1 VLTDDPDLRAVL
13 ETAQTRGFIGDGDLT
28 PHVANAL
35 GFAAA
40 YRSSRAAPL
49 LDGELPLDTRQAS
62 ETAPHQVLDLGSG
75 GGLPGLVLARHWPDS
90 RVVLLDANEQRTAFL
105 AEAVDRLGW
114 HDRVRVLRGRAELL
128 AHEDEW
134 RGAFDLVVARSFGP
148 PAVVAE
154 CAAGF
159 LAVGG
164 ALIVSEPPA
173 SPGSG
178 DRWNHADELAT
189 LGLAHRSTAADDLDH
204 ADDHAD
210 DHRDDH
216 ADEHADDHTDEH
228 AEEQAHEKA
237 HEKAHEHRD
246 EHGGKDQDEHGGE
259 DHDAALPR
267 PAGSFAVLT
276 SSTACPDRYPRR
288 VGIPAKRPLF

>member
-40 YRSSRAAPL
+40 HRSSRHPAPTAATAATAATTATAGGA
-49 LDGELPLDTRQAS
+49 GEPGDDPQQAS
-62 ETAPHQVLDLGSG
+62 TQAGQQAPHQVLDLGSG

-90 RVVLLDANEQRTAFL
+90 RVVLLDASEQRTAFL
-105 AEAVDRLGW
+105 AEAVDRLAW
-114 HDRVRVLRGRAELL
+114 RERVRVLRGRAELL

-134 RGAFDLVVARSFGP
+134 RNAFDLVVARSFGP

-164 ALIVSEPPA
+164 VLIVSEPPA
-173 SPGSG
+173 TPESAG
-178 DRWNHADELAT
+178 RWDHADELAT
-189 LGLAHRSTAADDLDH
+189 LGLVYQPFAASPDGV
-204 ADDHAD
+204 ADGRAD
-210 DHRDDH
+210 GG
-216 ADEHADDHTDEH
+216 ADGD
-228 AEEQAHEKA
+228 AE
-237 HEKAHEHRD
+237 
-246 EHGGKDQDEHGGE
+246 KDSAAFSA
-259 DHDAALPR
+259 DAALPR
-267 PAGSFAVLT
+267 SAGSFAVLT
-276 SSTACPDRYPRR
+276 CSSACPDRYPRR